1 MSKKFPWHVLKDLYG
16 HRQSSALAKYDLA
29 DERLS
34 TEQSLKKQLRQ
45 VDQQINEVSQSLL
58 DAQVVSFRANLSM
71 DSGFLGDFKRKIY
84 GKSAQN
90 SAIWHRHR
98 LLELIRERNSIQ
110 VRLDR
115 KTGQYWPKQIQRSIA
130 LMVII
135 MILIVAIL
143 VLAMG
148 LAMGL
153 SLLPIFSLA
162 VLIYWFIQK
171 LRSNS

>member
-1 MSKKFPWHVLKDLYG
+1 MWFQLCLEIHG
-16 HRQSSALAKYDLA
+16 TTRLA
-29 DERLS
+29 
-34 TEQSLKKQLRQ
+34 
-45 VDQQINEVSQSLL
+45 VH
-58 DAQVVSFRANLSM
+58 
-71 DSGFLGDFKRKIY
+71 
-84 GKSAQN
+84 